1 MTDDDFGDWLRRER
15 EAKRLTQQQL
25 AELAGVSG
33 QQISNIEVGRTT
45 RPQEATR
52 KKLIAALA
60 SQPSIQPVD
69 NSGPVDAPAPAVS
82 ADFEIVREVGRGR
95 FGTVYEGRDLTLGRR
110 VAIKI
115 VRESG
120 DAVLTALGQ
129 ARVLARASHPNIII
143 VHSVVRIKDP
153 ETGVAR
159 DAIVM
164 EFVEGHNLGE
174 RLKGDPLT
182 VEEVRTIGLGLI
194 NGLAHLHDQGLVHQ
208 DLHEDNVLLVGA
220 QAKLIDPMHLT
231 TLAKLSETARDARI
245 RRDLANLRALLG
257 DVLAHSAV
265 SSARCDDFSA
275 APERGMSLEDIRR
288 SFDAAFA
295 NCETTLDASDKAVTP
310 GGEEA
315 STETEESERGGG
327 PEQPD
332 GGVGRRQHGS
342 RRSWARAGAAVI
354 AVALAVSV
362 GVWFTSGRR
371 MNSIPPPDATTR
383 NDAGLPSA
391 TPNSTQQLPSSSNS
405 TSIKAADLPPPAAT
419 LNVPER
425 RDDPPEMNCA
435 VPPFVFGAA
444 RRYVAVASTEEA
456 AKFIRKN
463 LGILLKAKP
472 NGEVW
477 TTALQHYDKRVSGKP
492 KWVVAVHSM
501 NPRSARAF
509 CRWLLECQGWP
520 EICTDTL

>member
-1 MTDDDFGDWLRRER
+1 MTDDGFGDWLRRER

-60 SQPSIQPVD
+60 SQPSVQPVD
-69 NSGPVDAPAPAVS
+69 NSSPIAAPAPAVS
-82 ADFEIVREVGRGR
+82 AHFQIVREVGRGAY
-95 FGTVYEGRDLTLGRR
+95 GTVYEGRDLTLGRR

-143 VHSVVRIKDP
+143 VHSVVRIEDP

-164 EFVEGHNLGE
+164 EFVEGQKLGE
-174 RLKGDPLT
+174 RLKGPPLT
-182 VEEVRTIGLGLI
+182 VEDVRTIGLGLI
-194 NGLAHLHDQGLVHQ
+194 DGLAHLHGQGLVHQ
-208 DLHEDNVLLVGA
+208 DLHENNVLLVGA

-231 TLAKLSETARDARI
+231 TLAKLSETARDGRI

-257 DVLAHSAV
+257 DVLAHSTV
-265 SSARCDDFSA
+265 PSARRDDFFA

-288 SFDAAFA
+288 SFGAAFA
-295 NCETTLDASDKAVTP
+295 NDETTLDASDKGATAE
-310 GGEEA
+310 GKGT
-315 STETEESERGGG
+315 STETEESERGGR

-332 GGVGRRQHGS
+332 GLVGRSQHGS
-342 RRSWARAGAAVI
+342 RRNWARAGAAVI
-354 AVALAVSV
+354 AIALAVSV
-362 GVWFTSGRR
+362 GVWFTGGRR
-371 MNSIPPPDATTR
+371 MNSIPPPDTTTR
-383 NDAGLPSA
+383 NDAGPPSA
-391 TPNSTQQLPSSSNS
+391 TPNSTQQLPSSNTS
-405 TSIKAADLPPPAAT
+405 TKTADLLPPAAT

-435 VPPFVFGAA
+435 VPPFIFGAA

-463 LGILLKAKP
+463 LGILLKSKP

-477 TTALQHYDKRVSGKP
+477 TTALQYYDKQVSGKP

-501 NPRSARAF
+501 NPSSARAF
-509 CRWLLECQGWP
+509 CRWLLECQGWT